1 MPYTAVEALQRAALA
16 LCEELPLTSRLAVAH
31 AALAEVDA
39 ARLPER
45 VRFRFEELRA
55 DMAYGADTV
64 SAAIARMSPDDRVRL
79 AERLVRL
86 YGEVALSLPDRDA

>member
-1 MPYTAVEALQRAALA
+1 MPYAAVETLQRATLA
-16 LCEELPLTSRLAVAH
+16 LCEEMPLTSRLALAH
-31 AALAEVDA
+31 AALADIDA
-39 ARLPER
+39 ERLPEH

-55 DMAYGADTV
+55 DLAYGADTV

-86 YGEVALSLPDRDA
+86 YGDVVRAVPENDV